1 MSTKWLPVYIE
12 LKKFSTRKKKKK
24 PLISITASII
34 QGRTVIIGLKYEF
47 TALLETVSNILLIIS
62 ILLTFVC

>member
-12 LKKFSTRKKKKK
+12 LKKFSTRKKKN

-34 QGRTVIIGLKYEF
+34 HGRTVIIGLKYEF
-47 TALLETVSNILLIIS
+47 TALLEIVSNILLVIS
-62 ILLTFVC
+62 MLLTFVC